1 MQWQYC
7 RVQTK
12 TVRSLPRSSSGVL
25 HVIVKVKRIVP
36 QAKLPKQEHE
46 GDAGFDLCSIE
57 DATLKPMER
66 KLVRTGLSI
75 ALEGGYEAQVR
86 PKSGLAIEHGITMLN
101 SPGTIDAGYRGEI
114 KVIVVNLGGSAYKIE
129 SGKKIC
135 QLVFNKIEQP
145 QIQEVEELDDS
156 KRGHG
161 GFGSTGS

>member
-1 MQWQYC
+1 M
-7 RVQTK
+7 
-12 TVRSLPRSSSGVL
+12 
-25 HVIVKVKRIVP
+25 
-36 QAKLPKQEHE
+36 E
-46 GDAGFDLCSIE
+46 G
-57 DATLKPMER
+57 
-66 KLVRTGLSI
+66 
-75 ALEGGYEAQVR
+75 
-86 PKSGLAIEHGITMLN
+86 
-101 SPGTIDAGYRGEI
+101 GYRGEI